1 MSNHPVL
8 APTLAACA
16 LGLLC
21 ALQLL
26 AIWRA
31 PTAWLPGRIE
41 VTLGAGES
49 LALGRHEL
57 AAPHAGVTQ
66 LVLRRDQAGNWWLR
80 NAGYGRP
87 LVLQRARA
95 DERTGTIRLDAGQ
108 RFQLG
113 AAHFNVEAASD
124 RELALADGTHRWHY
138 DGATLKRNGQAQ
150 RRCPDASL
158 GARAVAAWNRWAPHA
173 LTASRPLSF
182 GGNLH
187 CANRIGI
194 AGVEPA
200 SAAIARDRDGR
211 LLLTAGGAGPL
222 MLHSGADTTDLAQRE
237 APLAGVTSLVAGRTR
252 YGVELG
258 DRAIRLYPAAQVGL
272 YAEARTDLPPQVR
285 WDWRQ
290 REPLAPAGPLSAP
303 LMLALLACA
312 MVAPLAS
319 ARLTARWRVLR
330 HASAAAGAL
339 VAVAGLCALVLQRA
353 GVPPGAAVSILLA
366 WAGLWLALL
375 AAPKVGAVAPS
386 AVLLLAAGLLVQLDL
401 GLGASDSSWLR
412 HFQKTAAILA
422 IGLGCMPLVWHWP
435 RRATPLPQ
443 ARLEWLLLMLAG
455 VALAALL
462 LQVLFGN
469 ETGVFDVQP
478 VELAKLALAALTAH
492 CLALAAGASA
502 DSAGTLRRLLRLA
515 TPVLLFALLL
525 AVALVQVDDYSPLI
539 LLLVWGTAMAMAW
552 ALTLRQYP
560 ALALAGTLACLAVL
574 GIAALRGAGVDA
586 LAHWNFYG
594 ERFLVWLDPAARPH
608 TGQQL
613 LLAARAIAEGGWLGA
628 DGRVGLSSLGHAAGQ
643 ALRIP
648 AVQDD
653 FAPSF
658 FLNRHGLAAGLAL
671 WTLQALFLWALL
683 REAARAWHA
692 GSHTRDFR
700 HAWLSRFRCFALAG
714 GAAFVFG
721 HFLLSWGTN
730 LAMFPIMGQPM
741 SFLSA
746 GGSHLLFFICPLLA
760 FGAASAHSL
769 EESQSCRSMSNT
781 KS

>member
-1 MSNHPVL
+1 MSTRPVL
-8 APTLAACA
+8 PAALAACA

-26 AIWRA
+26 AIGRA
-31 PTAWLPGRIE
+31 PTAWMPARIE
-41 VTLGAGES
+41 VALAAGES

-57 AAPHAGVTQ
+57 AAPHAERTH

-87 LVLQRARA
+87 LLLQRAHG
-95 DERTGTIRLDAGQ
+95 DDRTGAVRLVAGQ

-113 AAHFNVEAASD
+113 TAHFSVEAASD
-124 RELALADGTHRWHY
+124 RELALADGAQRWHY
-138 DGATLKRNGQAQ
+138 DGATVKRNGRVQNP
-150 RRCPDASL
+150 CPDASL
-158 GARAVAAWNRWAPHA
+158 AARAVAAWNRWAPHA

-194 AGVEPA
+194 AGVDPA
-200 SAAIARDRDGR
+200 SAMLARDGDGK
-211 LLLTAGGAGPL
+211 LLLAAGGAAPL
-222 MLHSGADTTDLAQRE
+222 MLHSATEATDLAQRE
-237 APLAGVTSLVAGRTR
+237 APLAGVTSLVVGRTR
-252 YGVELG
+252 YGVELDAG
-258 DRAIRLYPAAQVGL
+258 AIRLYPAARVGL
-272 YAEARTDLPPQVR
+272 YAEARADLPPQVR
-285 WDWRQ
+285 WEWRQ
-290 REPLAPAGPLSAP
+290 REPWSAAGPLSAP
-303 LMLALLACA
+303 LMLTLLACA
-312 MVAPLAS
+312 LIAPLAS
-319 ARLTARWRVLR
+319 ARMKARWPVLR
-330 HASAAAGAL
+330 LAPAAAGVLA
-339 VAVAGLCALVLQRA
+339 AMAGLCALMLQRA
-353 GVPPGAAVSILLA
+353 GIPPGAAVSMLLA
-366 WAGLWLALL
+366 WAALWLALL
-375 AAPKVGAVAPS
+375 AAPKAGAVAPS
-386 AVLLLAAGLLVQLDL
+386 AMLLLAAGLLVQLDL

-422 IGLGCMPLVWHWP
+422 IGLGCMPLAWHWP
-435 RRATPLPQ
+435 RRAGPLPQ

-455 VALAALL
+455 AALVALL

-492 CLALAAGASA
+492 CLALGSGASA
-502 DSAGTLRRLLRLA
+502 DKAGALRRWLRLA

-525 AVALVQVDDYSPLI
+525 AVALGQVDDYSPLI
-539 LLLVWGTAMAMAW
+539 LLLVWGTAIALAW
-552 ALTLRQYP
+552 ALALRQYP
-560 ALALAGTLACLAVL
+560 AMALTGTLACLALL

-628 DGRVGLSSLGHAAGQ
+628 DGRFGLASLGQAAGQ

-658 FLNRHGLAAGLAL
+658 FLNRHGLGAGLAL

-683 REAARAWHA
+683 HEAARAWQA
-692 GSHTRDFR
+692 GSRTRDFR
-700 HAWLSRFRCFALAG
+700 HAWLARFRCFALAG